1 MMPREPVRGAACGV
15 RSAAAGGTCP
25 HHGDRHDPPA
35 AHAPRT
41 PHPAPRTASASV
53 PWWRHIIAYLR
64 RWSGDDAYE
73 RYLAEHQGHGHAL
86 LTRREFYRRYIDR
99 RAGGSRCC

>member
-1 MMPREPVRGAACGV
+1 MTV
-15 RSAAAGGTCP
+15 
-25 HHGDRHDPPA
+25 HHHSCVHVCAPA
-35 AHAPRT
+35 APRIVLAK
-41 PHPAPRTASASV
+41 PAVPAPMRL
-53 PWWRHIIAYLR
+53 PWWRQVIAYLR

-86 LTRREFYRRYIDR
+86 LSRREFYRRYLDR

>member
-1 MMPREPVRGAACGV
+1 MTVHHHTCVRGCA
-15 RSAAAGGTCP
+15 
-25 HHGDRHDPPA
+25 PA
-35 AHAPRT
+35 APRVVLAKQSAPTNR
-41 PHPAPRTASASV
+41 S
-53 PWWRHIIAYLR
+53 WWREVVAFLR

-86 LTRREFYRRYIDR
+86 LSRRDFYKHYLDR